1 MAADERLICASADLA
16 DGGKG
21 CRFEVDF
28 AGRKEQAFV
37 IRFCGRA
44 YAYLN
49 RCGHVPTEL
58 DWNAG
63 EFFDNSELYLICA
76 THGALYAPDTGECL
90 GGRCN
95 GKGLIPLQVQERDGR
110 IFVKLEGD

>member
-1 MAADERLICASADLA
+1 MAADERLICDSADLV

-28 AGRKEQAFV
+28 AGRKEPAFV
-37 IRFCGRA
+37 IRFAGRA
-44 YAYLN
+44 RAYLN

-63 EFFDNSELYLICA
+63 EFFDNSGLYLICA
-76 THGALYAPDTGECL
+76 THGALYAPDTGECM

-95 GKGLIPLQVQERDGR
+95 GKGLVPLEVRECDGK
-110 IFVKLEGD
+110 IFVNLEGD